1 MQQRSFTRY
10 DINVLSL
17 IKQIFIFPID
27 KLGNSA
33 YNAST
38 ERRRHDEKCILD
50 VSLYDV
56 RKSGVFFEGAL
67 SNVYVLRQFQ
77 EYQ

>member
-10 DINVLSL
+10 NIIVISL
-17 IKQIFIFPID
+17 IVYFFIFPID

-33 YNAST
+33 YNASK
-38 ERRRHDEKCILD
+38 ERRGHYENYILD

-56 RKSGVFFEGAL
+56 GKSGVFFEGAL
-67 SNVYVLRQFQ
+67 SNVYVLRQFH